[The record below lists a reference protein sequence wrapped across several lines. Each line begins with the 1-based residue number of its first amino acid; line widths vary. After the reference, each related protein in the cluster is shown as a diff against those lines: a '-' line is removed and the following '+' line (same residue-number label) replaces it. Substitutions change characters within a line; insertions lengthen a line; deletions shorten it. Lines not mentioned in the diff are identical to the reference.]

1 MANFKEQYT
10 VISHKVKKR
19 DDDGNPV
26 KKGGRF
32 VYEEVD
38 QNYRIDP
45 YFVPE
50 KISDICMEF
59 IYNYCVANNEVAWLK
74 EINSRTEKA
83 IKNKGKPNETIVEK
97 PISFVSIRSEFTKK
111 FFESCIKRNKP
122 KQPTWREKVDKL
134 PD

>member
-26 KKGGRF
+26 KKGGRL
-32 VYEEVD
+32 VYEVVE
-38 QNYRIDP
+38 QRYRIDP

-50 KISDICMEF
+50 NISDICMEF
-59 IYNYCVANNEVAWLK
+59 IYNYCVANNEGAWLK
-74 EINSRTEKA
+74 EIYSRTEKA
-83 IKNKGKPNETIVEK
+83 IKNKGKPNETVVER
-97 PISFVSIRSEFTKK
+97 PISFVSIRSEFANK
-111 FFESCIKRNKP
+111 FFEGCIKGNQHKE
-122 KQPTWREKVDKL
+122 PTWRTKVREL